1 VVEVTH
7 YSNAPILQLA
17 TNCGLD
23 HPPRVVVPDAQ
34 LQWLELLADAVRDGT
49 FVKLTLSR
57 HRGADP
63 TLKNVFVRPVAL
75 RAGRRLSFVY
85 RHVTRDV
92 TKNLSP
98 DEGLARIESLL
109 NGEFHAA
116 NLFTTG
122 QSAQLDLGDDR
133 EPRLTVGRPR
143 HAAAP
148 ETKHDRAKT
157 RWIDPKRSPW
167 LHGLGVTTS
176 EGEVRA
182 GMEAKFRQIHRF
194 VEILQH
200 LLAEAEDQGAVRLP
214 PPPGSAVSGLPAQHS
229 PAVVDMGCGKGYLTF
244 ATYDFLRRAGWP
256 MPKVRGI
263 DARPDL
269 AQLCNRTARE
279 CGLAGLQFE
288 AGAIHSAAL
297 ERVDVL
303 VALHACDTATDDA
316 IAKGVKAGAS
326 LLLVAPC
333 CHKELRPQLHP
344 PPALAG
350 ALKHGI
356 LLERQAEFV
365 TDALRAALLEW
376 AGYDAKVFE
385 FISTEHSAKNLM
397 IAAVKRKQPVPP
409 SQAARAVREL
419 AALYGIK
426 TQRLAKQLG
435 FDLIDTR
442 EKFPPHLGNA

>member
-1 VVEVTH
+1 MAL
-7 YSNAPILQLA
+7 S
-17 TNCGLD
+17 
-23 HPPRVVVPDAQ
+23 DAQ

-57 HRGADP
+57 HRGADA

-75 RAGRRLSFVY
+75 RAGGRLSFVY
-85 RHVTRDV
+85 HHATRDV
-92 TKNLSP
+92 TKNLTP

-109 NGEFHAA
+109 NGVFEAA

-122 QSAQLDLGDDR
+122 HSAQLNLGDAR
-133 EPRLTVGRPR
+133 EPRLIVGRPA
-143 HAAAP
+143 HAAAAQ
-148 ETKHDRAKT
+148 TRHDRAKK
-157 RWIDPKRSPW
+157 RWIDPKHSPW

-176 EGEVRA
+176 DGEVRA

-200 LLAEAEDQGAVRLP
+200 LLAEAEDQGAVRVP
-214 PPPGSAVSGLPAQHS
+214 PPPGSPVARLPAQHS
-229 PAVVDMGCGKGYLTF
+229 PTVVDMGCGKGYLTF

-256 MPKVRGI
+256 MPHVRGI
-263 DARPDL
+263 DVRPEL

-279 CGLAGLQFE
+279 CGLGGLQFE

-297 ERVDVL
+297 DRLDVL

-326 LLLVAPC
+326 LVLVAPC
-333 CHKELRPQLHP
+333 CHKELRPQFHP

-356 LLERQAEFV
+356 LIERQAEFV

-385 FISTEHSAKNLM
+385 FIATEHTAKNLM
-397 IAAVKRKQPVPP
+397 IAAVKRKQPLPP
-409 SQAARAVREL
+409 QEAARAVREL
-419 AALYGIK
+419 AAMYGIK
-426 TQRLAKQLG
+426 TQRLANRLG
-435 FDLIDTR
+435 FDLTDKT
-442 EKFPPHLGNA
+442 